1 MGKGRTRPPGA
12 VPLHQIEIDD
22 FRRDRLLA
30 ALTLILGAAFCLGL
44 PFALQAGAE
53 FFLPLTAAIVIA
65 IALVPVLEWLE
76 RRGVPSGLAA
86 FLSLGAFLALIN
98 AALDRKSTRLNSTH

>member
-1 MGKGRTRPPGA
+1 MAEDRGKKGTRSPRSN
-12 VPLHQIEIDD
+12 PLHQIEIDD

-53 FFLPLTAAIVIA
+53 FFLPLTAAIA
-65 IALVPVLEWLE
+65 QCEASLDAGPVLFLRNRSQDEPPQAHHDE
-76 RRGVPSGLAA
+76 REHRHAPHKPPAA
-86 FLSLGAFLALIN
+86 QA
-98 AALDRKSTRLNSTH
+98 

>member
-1 MGKGRTRPPGA
+1 MRRVAEDRGDRNRRPA
-12 VPLHQIEIDD
+12 ADNPLRQIEIDD

-53 FFLPLTAAIVIA
+53 FFLP
-65 IALVPVLEWLE
+65 P
-76 RRGVPSGLAA
+76 
-86 FLSLGAFLALIN
+86 
-98 AALDRKSTRLNSTH
+98 DRKSVV